1 MARYVTYTEVADL
14 GPYVRLLMLE
24 EPTPVDRGLLAAT
37 AFEVRSRADGT
48 TDGIAVPVLR
58 AFACDAAGEPVGE
71 GATSALQTASYVAL
85 ELPECEATRTVGG
98 NVMGSF
104 RVRRGFCVTQSGPVG
119 SVTFD
124 EPAGDRCPA
133 LDGWDLGL
141 SGTFDGYY
149 MRYALFSP
157 KAAGREAGRGGTPL
171 LLWLHGA
178 GEAHD
183 PWLSVMANRVTALG
197 LPRIQRE
204 LGGAAYVL
212 VPASPT
218 YWMDSG
224 SGMMEDDNRSR
235 YTVALRQLVD
245 SVVAAHPDVDRSRV
259 YVGGLSNG
267 GFMTC
272 RLIAD
277 YPGYFAAGIALCAPW
292 NEDLATEAEFRAL
305 ARTPLWFVHSK
316 DDPIVDPDRTAIP
329 NFRRLRAMG
338 APDVHLTLLDHVVD
352 QTGRYLDAQGRPM
365 RFNGHFVWIP
375 AYNDQVRETCEG
387 PTSQEGGRALTLWEW
402 VGSRRLPK
410 PAGR

>member
-1 MARYVTYTEVADL
+1 MARYMTYTEAADL

-24 EPTPVDRGLLAAT
+24 EPTPMDRGLLGAT
-37 AFEVRSRADGT
+37 TFEVRSRAAGSAD
-48 TDGIAVPVLR
+48 DVAVPVLR

-71 GATSALQTASYVAL
+71 GALQTAPYVAL
-85 ELPECEATRTVGG
+85 ELPECDATRLVGG
-98 NVMGSF
+98 NLMGSF
-104 RVRRGFCVTQSGPVG
+104 RVRREFRVKQSGPAD

-124 EPAGDRCPA
+124 VPAGDRCPA

-141 SGTFDGYY
+141 SGTFDGYGL
-149 MRYALFSP
+149 RYALFSP
-157 KAAGREAGRGGTPL
+157 KAASPGGTPL

-178 GEAHD
+178 GEPRD
-183 PWLSVMANRVTALG
+183 PYLSVMANRVTALG

-224 SGMMEDDNRSR
+224 SGMMEDDNQSR
-235 YTVALRQLVD
+235 YTAALRQLVD
-245 SVVAAHPDVDRSRV
+245 AVVAAHPDVDWRRI

-292 NEDLATEAEFRAL
+292 NEDLATESEFRAL
-305 ARTPLWFVHSK
+305 AGTPLWFVHSK
-316 DDPIVDPDRTAIP
+316 DDPIVDPNRTAVP

-352 QTGRYLDAQGRPM
+352 QTGRYLDEQGRPR

-375 AYNDQVRETCEG
+375 TYNDLICETCEDPATQVG
-387 PTSQEGGRALTLWEW
+387 DGALTLWNW
-402 VGSRRLPK
+402 VGSRKLSAPG
-410 PAGR
+410 GR